1 MTSAIQRQRTNK
13 RAGAT
18 AVALG
23 LGLTAMLSFGTVA
36 PAAQAAEY
44 KMVIAHLLPEDLTN
58 NEVHPALVHFEAL
71 VEAATDG
78 DIDVQ
83 IFGGGALGS
92 EVENGKEA
100 QVGKTL
106 QSAVMSSGAMSS
118 FYREYQIITTP
129 FLFPNYAVARAYF
142 DGPWHAEFMRGAI
155 ESSNLRFLGTFDDGG
170 GFVAFTNNKR
180 LIKTVDD
187 IKGLKIR
194 VEENPAHVATMKAL
208 GASATP
214 LPWGEVVTAL
224 GTGLADGQF
233 NAPGVSRAFKLWEVN
248 DYTTWSGHV
257 YNSISWMVSEN
268 WYQSLPENYQQVI
281 VNSAREAVQISH
293 GIAALA
299 AVQGW
304 NASCKEFKECHIL
317 AAAEKEKMAA
327 LARPAWKQWITTDF
341 GIDGKL
347 VDALWAEVDGI
358 SAEVDKM
365 NMARY
370 GSN

>member
-1 MTSAIQRQRTNK
+1 MPVIDGQATRKQAKAAALAI
-13 RAGAT
+13 
-18 AVALG
+18 G
-23 LGLTAMLSFGTVA
+23 LGLTAALSLGPAV

-142 DGPWHAEFMRGAI
+142 DGPWHAEFMKGAI
-155 ESSNLRFLGTFDDGG
+155 ESSKLRYLGTFDDGG

-233 NAPGVSRAFKLWEVN
+233 NAPGVSLAFKLWEVN
-248 DYTTWSGHV
+248 DYTTLSGHV

-268 WYQSLPENYQQVI
+268 WYQTLPPVPAGDHQRR
-281 VNSAREAVQISH
+281 AR
-293 GIAALA
+293 GGTDLA
-299 AVQGW
+299 RHRRAGRGQGLERLVQGIQGMPYPGVGR
-304 NASCKEFKECHIL
+304 EGEDGG
-317 AAAEKEKMAA
+317 
-327 LARPAWKQWITTDF
+327 ARPAGLEGLDHQ
-341 GIDGKL
+341 GL
-347 VDALWAEVDGI
+347 RHRRWAG
-358 SAEVDKM
+358 
-365 NMARY
+365 
-370 GSN
+370 